1 MHPSPVRKRLMTAIV
16 GVHGAGNYVSG
27 QPPDKVASR
36 RSADWAASVA
46 AGLGIGPD
54 ALDLT
59 VAYYAPF
66 LHAGQPITPAAALDP
81 DRALDDLDPGTDAL
95 ACCWLE
101 ALDLPDTTVEGKL
114 AMPLRHAVV
123 AAANRFSLNG
133 RLTKLFVAVCF
144 REVARYLAADDAP
157 ARARARDHVA
167 ATIADRRAR
176 VVIAHSL
183 GTVVAYE
190 ALHAHPGL
198 QIDLLV
204 TLGSPLALPGAVFDR
219 LHPPPRSG
227 TGQRPANVSRW
238 VNISDHGDPIA
249 ILRPFT
255 KWFPSVDLDLTES
268 TGLFDFHRAARYLAC
283 ASLAATLQPVL
294 KRTSYHPADSTT
306 GLSAPNDGLADATR
320 NQATKRHAQRDRTVR
335 YAR

>member
-1 MHPSPVRKRLMTAIV
+1 MTAIV

-36 RSADWAASVA
+36 KSADWAASIA
-46 AGLGIGPD
+46 AGLGIGPE

-66 LHAGQPITPAAALDP
+66 LHAGQPTTPAAALDP
-81 DRALDDLDPGTDAL
+81 DQALDDLDPHTDAL
-95 ACCWLE
+95 TCCWLE
-101 ALDLPDTTVEGKL
+101 ALDLPDTTVEGRL
-114 AMPLRHAVV
+114 AVPLRHAVV

-133 RLTKLFVAVCF
+133 RLTKLFIAVCF

-157 ARARARDHVA
+157 ARAQAREHVA

-183 GTVVAYE
+183 GSVVAYE

-219 LHPPPRSG
+219 LHPPPSSG
-227 TGQRPANVSRW
+227 IGQRPANVRHW

-268 TGLFDFHRAARYLAC
+268 AELFDFHRAARYLAC
-283 ASLAATLQPVL
+283 ASLAATLQPL
-294 KRTSYHPADSTT
+294 
-306 GLSAPNDGLADATR
+306 LN
-320 NQATKRHAQRDRTVR
+320 
-335 YAR
+335 

>member
-1 MHPSPVRKRLMTAIV
+1 MTAIV

-36 RSADWAASVA
+36 RSADWTASAA

-66 LHAGQPITPAAALDP
+66 LHARQPTSQAAALDP
-81 DRALDDLDPGTDAL
+81 DWTLDDLDPGTDAL

-101 ALDLPDTTVEGKL
+101 ALDLPDTTVEGRL
-114 AMPLRHAVV
+114 AVPLRHAVV
-123 AAANRFSLNG
+123 VAANRFGLNA

-144 REVARYLAADDAP
+144 PEVALYLAADDAP
-157 ARARARDHVA
+157 ARAQARDHVA
-167 ATIADRRAR
+167 STIADRRAR

-198 QIDLLV
+198 QVDLLV

-219 LHPPPRSG
+219 LHPRPSSG
-227 TGQRPANVSRW
+227 VGRRPSNVRRW
-238 VNISDHGDPIA
+238 VNISDYGDPIA
-249 ILRPFT
+249 ICGPSQPT
-255 KWFPSVDLDLTES
+255 FPAS
-268 TGLFDFHRAARYLAC
+268 T
-283 ASLAATLQPVL
+283 
-294 KRTSYHPADSTT
+294 ST
-306 GLSAPNDGLADATR
+306 
-320 NQATKRHAQRDRTVR
+320 
-335 YAR
+335 

>member
-1 MHPSPVRKRLMTAIV
+1 MTAIV
-16 GVHGAGNYVSG
+16 GVHGVGNYVSG
-27 QPPDKVASR
+27 QPPEKVASR

-46 AGLGIGPD
+46 AGLGIGPA

-66 LHAGQPITPAAALDP
+66 LHAGQPITQAAALAPDRTLDYLDP
-81 DRALDDLDPGTDAL
+81 DTDTF

-101 ALDLPDTTVEGKL
+101 ALDLPDITVEGRL
-114 AMPLRHAVV
+114 ALPLRHAVV

-133 RLTKLFVAVCF
+133 RLTKLFAAIF
-144 REVARYLAADDAP
+144 FPEAARYLAADNAP
-157 ARARARDHVA
+157 ARAQARDHVA
-167 ATIADRRAR
+167 TTIADRRAR

-190 ALHAHPGL
+190 ALHTHPDL
-198 QIDLLV
+198 QVDLLV

-219 LHPPPRSG
+219 LHPRPNSG
-227 TGQRPANVSRW
+227 TGRRPANVSRW